1 MVSTREQIITAMCD
15 LMELHG
21 YHGAGL
27 NQVVKESGAPKG
39 SLYHYFPDGK
49 DELAAEAIERAG
61 RLVAGRIEQSLAS
74 EENVALSVRRFVEYI
89 AGQVEASGF
98 ASGGPLTAVAMETAT
113 GNERLNLACRAAF
126 ARIEEAFA
134 AALVRAGLP
143 EPRAQELGIFITAS
157 IEGGTLLSR
166 TAHSGGPLRQV
177 ARELARLLSHEQA
190 EVGYHA
196 PSRGDKA

>member
-1 MVSTREQIITAMCD
+1 MASTREQIIMAMCD

-61 RLVAGRIEQSLAS
+61 QLVAERIEQSLA
-74 EENVALSVRRFVEYI
+74 EEDVALAIGHFVEFI

-98 ASGGPLTAVAMETAT
+98 QSGGPLTAVAMETAT
-113 GNERLNLACRAAF
+113 GNERLNLACRVAF

-134 AALVRAGLP
+134 AALVQGGFP
-143 EPRAQELGIFITAS
+143 EPRAQELSVFITAS

-166 TAHSGGPLRQV
+166 TAHSGDPLRQV